1 MCVQVAHLSKY
12 IRGFEINRRQMRAW
26 TSDLL
31 LCSGCLSLHPD
42 DTSWMLV
49 TSKILSVC
57 SPRFPPKLSA
67 LFSPPGANLTDS
79 YQCAPCSLAF
89 C

>member
-1 MCVQVAHLSKY
+1 MCVQVAHLSMY
-12 IRGFEINRRQMRAW
+12 VRGFEINWRQIRAW
-26 TSDLL
+26 TGDLL

-49 TSKILSVC
+49 SSKMLSVC

-67 LFSPPGANLTDS
+67 LTPWGQPNR
-79 YQCAPCSLAF
+79 
-89 C
+89 